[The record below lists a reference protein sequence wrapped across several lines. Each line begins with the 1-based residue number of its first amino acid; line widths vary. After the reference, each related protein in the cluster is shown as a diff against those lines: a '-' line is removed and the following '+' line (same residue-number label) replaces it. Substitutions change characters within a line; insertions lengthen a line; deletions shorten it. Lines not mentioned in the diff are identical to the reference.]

1 MKNKTFTVLTTSVML
16 PVGFYG
22 TLKYWS
28 IFHSCSISAAD
39 RNVLKACF
47 CVGLMC
53 WLLMY
58 NHLYRPTPEE
68 WSRKNQFLHPPVN
81 KSLIHKT
88 PCGIVFGKENRTG
101 KYVCQ
106 NTDRRGIA
114 HELIIGGSGSGK
126 SSSLIIPTLLVNREN
141 PVVAVD
147 IKGELSRKT
156 VDIQKAEED
165 SRICIL
171 NPNDRNMYGY
181 DPLYELNS
189 IEEPSTQQIVSTWQ
203 QISVC
208 LINKNPSENDP
219 YWSDSARNLCT
230 GLGIYYYKQG
240 CHEFIDVIDRIL
252 GSPIT
257 EQVAEV
263 LEKAK
268 PNSPEYRYIV
278 QFGDLTD
285 DKGKVTLGTIFSN
298 LGNKLTLFSNDFD
311 LRYWLKTNPHRC
323 TPYTVFREHRS
334 IYITLREEKL
344 EVYAGLLKLLIDQ
357 LLREAERQPDI
368 SGGNG
373 KSVLFV
379 IDELPRILQSGKLNS
394 LLSGTKTLRSKGVIL
409 IMVTQSYSALQQSY
423 SKQEVDDLINNCEF
437 IACLSAKDPATARM
451 VSAWCGKYLERSIT
465 RQDGKNR
472 SNSTSFSERNILTE
486 ADLLKLQ
493 ESGEMIL
500 ISPYG
505 WNRIQKVP
513 YFKDKYFK
521 KKADEIQKNNDAYI
535 GRFTNDVY
543 RCD

>member
-1 MKNKTFTVLTTSVML
+1 MKKRTFAALTSSVML
-16 PVGFYG
+16 PIGSCA

-28 IFHSCSISAAD
+28 FLHSCSIQDANW
-39 RNVLKACF
+39 NVLKASLG
-47 CVGLMC
+47 VGLIC
-53 WLLMY
+53 WVLMY
-58 NHLYRPTPEE
+58 DKIYHVDPEE
-68 WSRKNQFLHPPVN
+68 WSRKNQFSHPPVD
-81 KSLIHKT
+81 KQLLHKK
-88 PCGIVFGKENRTG
+88 PCGIVFGKDVHTG
-101 KYVCQ
+101 RYVCQ

-126 SSSLIIPTLLVNREN
+126 SSSLIIPTLLVNQEKT
-141 PVVAVD
+141 VVAID

-156 VDIQKAEED
+156 VDLQKAGED
-165 SRICIL
+165 GRICIL
-171 NPNDRNMYGY
+171 NPNDRCMYGY

-189 IEEPSTQQIVSTWQ
+189 IENPSTQQIVSTWQ

-208 LINKNPSENDP
+208 LINKSSSEKDP
-219 YWSDSARNLCT
+219 YWNESARNLCT
-230 GLGIYYYKQG
+230 GLGIYYYKEG

-252 GSPIT
+252 GAPIT
-257 EQVAEV
+257 EQVTEV

-268 PNSPEYRYIV
+268 PTSPEYRYIV
-278 QFGDLTD
+278 QYGDLTD

-298 LGNKLTLFSNDFD
+298 LGNKLTLFANDLD
-311 LRYWLKTNPHRC
+311 LRYWLKTNPRRC
-323 TPYTVFREHRS
+323 TPYSVFSEHKS

-357 LLREAERQPDI
+357 LLREAERQPDV

-373 KSVLFV
+373 ESVLFV

-394 LLSGTKTLRSKGVIL
+394 LLSGTKTLRSKGVVL
-409 IMVTQSYSALQQSY
+409 IMVTQSYSALQQAY
-423 SKQEVDDLINNCEF
+423 SKSEVDDLINNCEF

-451 VSAWCGKYLERSIT
+451 ISAWCGKYLERSIS

-472 SNSTSFSERNILTE
+472 SSNTSFSEQSILTE

-500 ISPYG
+500 ISPHG

-521 KKADEIQKNNDAYI
+521 KISDEIQKSNDAY
-535 GRFTNDVY
+535 TEEVQ
-543 RCD
+543 